1 MDTSPKPC
9 RNTRLDIR
17 IAGVDDGA
25 FQSNKKVGQRA
36 VLVVVEFHN
45 LRVLGIRI
53 GRIEVDG
60 RDANKVLVSLLR
72 GLRYDM
78 VMLSGVT
85 FGGFNVVDIAML
97 SKVLHKPVIA
107 ITGQHPQNDAVR
119 KALREHFVD
128 WRDRWRMIRS
138 AGKIY
143 SYAPLRKEP
152 RLYFEVKGA
161 TALDAKKAISSTAA
175 ISRLPEPIRVAGI
188 LARGLSSL
196 T

>member
-1 MDTSPKPC
+1 M
-9 RNTRLDIR
+9 R
-17 IAGVDDGA
+17 IVGVDDGA
-25 FQSNKKVGQRA
+25 FQPNKKVRQYA
-36 VLVVVEFHN
+36 LLVVVLFHK
-45 LRVLGIRI
+45 LHLSGVRV

-60 RDANKVLVSLLR
+60 RDANKILRRLLS
-72 GLRYDM
+72 GLRFDI

-85 FGGFNVVDIAML
+85 FGGFNVVDIAKL
-97 SKVLHKPVIA
+97 SKDLDKPVIA
-107 ITGQHPQNDAVR
+107 MTGGRPHNDAVR

-161 TALDAKKAISSTAA
+161 TALFARKAIDSTAA

-196 T
+196 NYLKIP

>member
-1 MDTSPKPC
+1 M
-9 RNTRLDIR
+9 R
-17 IAGVDDGA
+17 IVGVDDGA
-25 FQSNKKVGQRA
+25 FQSNKKVKQHA
-36 VLVVVEFHN
+36 LLVSVAFHK
-45 LRVLGIRI
+45 LRVSGVRV

-60 RDANKVLVSLLR
+60 RDANKVLMSLLR
-72 GLRYDM
+72 SLRYDV
-78 VMLSGVT
+78 VMLSGVS
-85 FGGFNVVDIAML
+85 FGGFNVVDIATL
-97 SKVLHKPVIA
+97 SKKLHKPVIA
-107 ITGQHPQNDAVR
+107 ITGDRPHNEAVR

-161 TALDAKKAISSTAA
+161 TALFAKKAIGSTAV

-196 T
+196 P